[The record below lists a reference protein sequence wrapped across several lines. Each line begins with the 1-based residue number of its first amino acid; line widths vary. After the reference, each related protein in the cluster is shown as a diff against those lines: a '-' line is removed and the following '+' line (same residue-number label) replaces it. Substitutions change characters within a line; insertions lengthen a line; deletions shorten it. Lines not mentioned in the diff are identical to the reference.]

1 MLPPKVK
8 KFLVS
13 FHVSRDS
20 GCFEAALDLV
30 NSVSVK
36 MACYMGY
43 TELKEVNEPD
53 ILSLKM
59 FSNKLRF
66 YHGSSDPWCP
76 IEYATSLIEKLPEL
90 HIELCQ
96 KDIPHAFVLG
106 RSNDVAAI
114 VSGWFNSDT

>member
-59 FSNKLRF
+59 FSNN
-66 YHGSSDPWCP
+66 
-76 IEYATSLIEKLPEL
+76 
-90 HIELCQ
+90 IELCQ

-114 VSGWFNSDT
+114 VSGWFNSDI

>member
-59 FSNKLRF
+59 FSRKLTRLMENMRQSF
-66 YHGSSDPWCP
+66 PWK
-76 IEYATSLIEKLPEL
+76 I
-90 HIELCQ
+90 
-96 KDIPHAFVLG
+96 
-106 RSNDVAAI
+106 
-114 VSGWFNSDT
+114 